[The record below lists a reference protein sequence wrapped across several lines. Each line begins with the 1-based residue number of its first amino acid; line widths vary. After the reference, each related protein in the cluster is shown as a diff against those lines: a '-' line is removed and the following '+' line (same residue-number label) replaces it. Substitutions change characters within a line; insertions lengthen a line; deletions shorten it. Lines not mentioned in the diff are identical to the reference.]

1 MIFIIHLILDYYYQ
15 IKGRF
20 FTTKANKDYKFAFLV
35 HSRNYKDIYRKYHF
49 AKYLPQS
56 LVLFIMN
63 HLWPI
68 TLSKVTGVISYE
80 HKHNIDGY
88 VLGITMT
95 ADQMLKN
102 RIKALRKIR
111 SAIYLAKGRGVNI
124 VGLGG
129 LTSSLSKGG
138 LDLIDIPINITTGH
152 AYTAFNVCEN
162 LFKMVEIF
170 DIPENLLNVAVV
182 GAAGSVGSTSSLL
195 IARHNFK
202 SITLIDLKRK
212 HDSFNELVGKIKEIN
227 KNIEVKISDSVADIK
242 GCDFVITATNTTES
256 LITTDI
262 AEDGVVFIDDAQ
274 PSDIHQDVLKM
285 PNVLVLEAGVVHTP
299 DINSNFN
306 YGLKN
311 RTDNFCCMAE
321 LLVLASHKWDKH
333 YVINRATLDHVDEI
347 SSMGKRLGFTIAS
360 FQNFMESISHDKIET
375 VKTIARNKH
384 GF

>member
-1 MIFIIHLILDYYYQ
+1 MISIVHIIQDYYFQ
-15 IKGRF
+15 LKGKF
-20 FTTKANKDYKFAFLV
+20 INNNPKDYKFAFLV

-49 AKYLPQS
+49 ARFLPKS
-56 LVLFIMN
+56 IVLFIMEY
-63 HLWPI
+63 LWPI
-68 TLSKVTGVISYE
+68 TLSRVTGVVSYE

-95 ADQMLKN
+95 AEQMLNN
-102 RIKALRKIR
+102 RKKALRKIR
-111 SAIYLAKGRGVNI
+111 SAVYLAKGRGVSI

-138 LDLIDIPINITTGH
+138 LDLVDIPINITTGH

-170 DIPENLLNVAVV
+170 NIPEKSLNIAVV
-182 GAAGSVGSTSSLL
+182 GAAGSVGSTSSL
-195 IARHNFK
+195 IISRHNFK

-212 HDSFNELVGKIKEIN
+212 QSAIEELSKKIREIN
-227 KNIEVKISDSVADIK
+227 SNIEIKVSDTVKDIK
-242 GCDFVITATNTTES
+242 YCDFIITATNTNEA
-256 LITTDI
+256 LITSDLV
-262 AEDGVVFIDDAQ
+262 EGGMVFIDDAQ
-274 PSDIHQDVLKM
+274 PSDIHPDVLKM
-285 PNVLVLEAGVVHTP
+285 ENVLVLEAGVVHTP
-299 DINSNFN
+299 NINSNFN

-347 SSMGKRLGFTIAS
+347 SNMGKRLGFTIAT
-360 FQNFMESISHDKIET
+360 FQNFMESITHDKIEV
-375 VKTIARNKH
+375 VKKIARNKH
-384 GF
+384 GV